1 MNKRTWL
8 VFCAVQL
15 IGWIPGSF
23 ASPET
28 QNPFVMFPVLAGE
41 LLLFPGFFVAIAL
54 DDILNR
60 APTLGVRF
68 AVTVACNVI
77 FWVACSA
84 MLHPQVILGWAKS
97 AHLGVDVDD
106 RSIWWVPRLIGG
118 CFMVGVLLL
127 IAFDF
132 WRVAIR

>member
-8 VFCAVQL
+8 VFCAVQF
-15 IGWIPGSF
+15 IGWILGDF
-23 ASPET
+23 ASLLGQAET

-68 AVTVACNVI
+68 AVTVACNAV

-84 MLHPQVILGWAKS
+84 LLHP
-97 AHLGVDVDD
+97 
-106 RSIWWVPRLIGG
+106 
-118 CFMVGVLLL
+118 
-127 IAFDF
+127 
-132 WRVAIR
+132 